1 MGIVVSGTCLAVYD
15 DQAMEDVTAMITGL
29 NKYVTTPLLFTSSC
43 QLGLPSP
50 FYHLRNTCLA
60 NAETTALTQI

>member
-29 NKYVTTPLLFTSSC
+29 NKYVTTALLFASSC
-43 QLGLPSP
+43 QLRLPSP
-50 FYHLRNTCLA
+50 FYNLRKTCLA
-60 NAETTALTQI
+60 YADSTALTQI